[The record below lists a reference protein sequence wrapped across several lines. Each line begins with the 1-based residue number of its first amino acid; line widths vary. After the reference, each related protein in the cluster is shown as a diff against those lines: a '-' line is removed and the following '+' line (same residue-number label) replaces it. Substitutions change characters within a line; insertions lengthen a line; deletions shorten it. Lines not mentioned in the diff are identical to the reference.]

1 MISATLLARVVLA
14 AVFAVAALAKLAD
27 REGSRRTL
35 RGFGVPER
43 LALIVALAEL
53 ATAAAL
59 LGIPFYGALAALALL
74 AVFSGAI
81 VAALVRGVRPGCGC
95 FGRVHSA
102 PAGRGTLVR
111 NAALAAC
118 AALVIADPATRL
130 TDWMVAVGAVA
141 GAHAAFSWQLLRQNG
156 RLWQRIEALERRA

>member
-1 MISATLLARVVLA
+1 VISAVLLARVVLA
-14 AVFAVAALAKLAD
+14 TVFGVAAMAKLAD

-43 LALIVALAEL
+43 LALVVALAEL

-59 LGIPFYGALAALALL
+59 LASAFYGALAALALL
-74 AVFSGAI
+74 AAFSAAI
-81 VAALVRGVRPGCGC
+81 VAALARGARPDCGC
-95 FGRVHSA
+95 FGRLHSA

-118 AALVIADPATRL
+118 AGLVIAGPATRL
-130 TDWMVAVGAVA
+130 ADWMVAVGAVA
-141 GAHAAFSWQLLRQNG
+141 AAHAAFSWQLLRQNG